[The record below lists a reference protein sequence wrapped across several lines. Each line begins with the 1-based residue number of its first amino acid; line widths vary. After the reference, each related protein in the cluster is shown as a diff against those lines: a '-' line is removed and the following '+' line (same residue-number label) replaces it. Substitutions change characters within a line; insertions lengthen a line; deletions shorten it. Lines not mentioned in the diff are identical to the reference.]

1 MNNTRIRHI
10 ENANNTLS
18 IHFCKA
24 LTANFA
30 TSTKRNT
37 AMKQLL
43 FILLML
49 CANATLLK
57 AESFSEFK
65 EITLHVYADD
75 DREIKDKDSDTPEPT
90 QTRGLI
96 IQPVYAYLYN
106 NVISIDFR
114 DTFTTVTVNIINEAT
129 GETVYSETCSNPA
142 SLIIDWSNKV
152 SADYIIKIETDDT
165 YWEGCFS
172 L

>member
-1 MNNTRIRHI
+1 
-10 ENANNTLS
+10 
-18 IHFCKA
+18 
-24 LTANFA
+24 
-30 TSTKRNT
+30 
-37 AMKQLL
+37 MKQLL

-49 CANATLLK
+49 CANVTLLK
-57 AESFSEFK
+57 AERFSEFK

-75 DREIKDKDSDTPEPT
+75 ARGVKTKGTLQDIP
-90 QTRGLI
+90 QTRSLI
-96 IQPVYAYLYN
+96 IQSVYAYLYDS
-106 NVISIDFR
+106 NVISIDFSE
-114 DTFTTVTVNIINEAT
+114 TFTTVTVNIINEAT
-129 GETVYSETCSNPA
+129 GKTVYSETCSNPA

>member
-1 MNNTRIRHI
+1 
-10 ENANNTLS
+10 
-18 IHFCKA
+18 
-24 LTANFA
+24 
-30 TSTKRNT
+30 
-37 AMKQLL
+37 MKQLL

-49 CANATLLK
+49 CTNVTLLK

-65 EITLHVYADD
+65 EITLHICADD
-75 DREIKDKDSDTPEPT
+75 DREIKDKASDTPEPT

-106 NVISIDFR
+106 NVICIDFS
-114 DTFTTVTVNIINEAT
+114 DAFTTVTVNITNEVT
-129 GETVYSETCSNPA
+129 GETVYSEACSNPA
-142 SLIIDWSNKV
+142 SLIIDWDNKV
-152 SADYIIKIETDDT
+152 SADYIIKIETDGI